1 MARERKFT
9 TEELF
14 QTVKKI
20 LLQHSY
26 EGFTFS
32 LLAEQMDVSRGAI
45 YKYYQNKDVLI
56 TDFMIYEMEQFLLE
70 LKEIEKYSEFEAQ
83 FDSLMDIIFEKTEIH
98 HLIRVAQQMLL
109 QSNEQDKDRMDKLEK
124 LPLEM
129 YKHLQKF
136 ILLGKEQGKVK
147 PHIPDGLMLGFI
159 LQSIAIPNHFGI
171 PKEEWLKSMKEMISQ
186 GMFKN
191 R

>member
-171 PKEEWLKSMKEMISQ
+171 PQEEWLKSMKEMISQ

>member
-20 LLQHSY
+20 LLQHNY

-32 LLAEQMDVSRGAI
+32 LLAEQMEVSRGAI
-45 YKYYQNKDVLI
+45 YKYYENKDVLI

-70 LKEIEKYSEFEAQ
+70 LKAIEKHSDFEAQ
-83 FDSLMDIIFEKTEIH
+83 FGALMDIIFEKTEIH
-98 HLIRVAQQMLL
+98 HLIRAAQQMLL
-109 QSNEQDKDRMDKLEK
+109 QSNEKEMERKDKLEK

-129 YKHLQKF
+129 YKHLEKF
-136 ILLGKEQGKVK
+136 ITLGKKQGKVK
-147 PHIPDGLMLGFI
+147 SHIPDGLMLGFI

-171 PKEEWLKSMKEMISQ
+171 PHEEWLTSMKEMISQ
-186 GMFKN
+186 GMFISK
-191 R
+191 